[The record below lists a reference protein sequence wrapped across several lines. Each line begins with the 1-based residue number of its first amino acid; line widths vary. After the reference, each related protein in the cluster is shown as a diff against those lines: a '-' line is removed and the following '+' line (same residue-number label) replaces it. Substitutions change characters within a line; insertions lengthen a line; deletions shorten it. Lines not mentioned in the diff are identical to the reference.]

1 MFFFSALLFLNSV
14 GAQIEQK
21 SDLLFKSQDP
31 LKIKLSYSNKEIRL
45 ETDDTT
51 YIKTNMSFWYENKWN
66 DLEVS
71 LRARGNFR
79 RSKCYFPPIKMKIK
93 KSKAEGSLFE
103 GNNLI

>member
-1 MFFFSALLFLNSV
+1 MNKQMFFFSALLFLNSV

-66 DLEVS
+66 DLEV
-71 LRARGNFR
+71 
-79 RSKCYFPPIKMKIK
+79 
-93 KSKAEGSLFE
+93 
-103 GNNLI
+103 